1 MDEIYSLEEET
12 AAAMVEEDNS
22 LEPELSLTTKYLLF
36 NKKQAPQFVMLVYFI
51 FFIHIQNMSP
61 L

>member
-22 LEPELSLTTKYLLF
+22 HEPELSLTTKYLLF
-36 NKKQAPQFVMLVYFI
+36 NKKQASQIVVPVFLI
-51 FFIHIQNMSP
+51 FFIHIPNMNQQ
-61 L
+61 